1 MSNNC
6 NKKIGLGRVTNPTNA
21 PNCATPQGGG
31 RVNTIKNY
39 VKPQGPTIVP
49 TCGTNTTYKWVTK
62 DKFPVRPQTWNTR
75 FYDYTNAADYE
86 NSVIYP
92 MFANGWPYWYN
103 TPIDP
108 GHKIALYDQ
117 QNEYDIA
124 MDNVAYVD
132 KRYLS
137 EAQTARLKQL
147 EKVGYLKD
155 INKKD
160 FIVENF
166 EYNNYDDKNDIV
178 LSIIILLIIILLYK
192 YS

>member
-1 MSNNC
+1 MSNNS

-21 PNCATPQGGG
+21 PRCSSPQGSG
-31 RVNTIKNY
+31 RVNTLKNY
-39 VKPQGPTIVP
+39 VKPSGPTVVP

-62 DKFPVRPQTWNTR
+62 DKFPVRPQNWNTR

-86 NSVIYP
+86 NSVVYP

-132 KRYLS
+132 RRYLS
-137 EAQTARLKQL
+137 EPQIARLKQL

-155 INKKD
+155 INKKN
-160 FIVENF
+160 FVVENF
-166 EYNNYDDKNDIV
+166 ANGTSEKSDIIFLIIV
-178 LSIIILLIIILLYK
+178 IIVIILFFRN
-192 YS
+192 S